1 MDHVHPFS
9 IAMLNSQRV
18 KQSVSRFVS
27 RIMRVQSSLV
37 SSQASQV
44 PASIA
49 RQAQHGKW
57 RVVGASTSIV
67 PSRGWSCL
75 NSKCADVDWLN
86 IIAAFLQCL
95 KFPSTKQFS
104 GFLLSLQ
111 PMINQVSP
119 SWRWQK
125 TAWTDRRWQL
135 VEALNKNHTMEIK
148 HREHQWTSM
157 NIIEHSFSTC
167 LSCTQQSTPVTR
179 GNKRYK
185 SLNHQDGGPSIPGLS
200 FPPGRTKKT
209 RNCERKQRKPTKK
222 QKTRDHTIR

>member
-67 PSRGWSCL
+67 PSRGWSSL
-75 NSKCADVDWLN
+75 NSKRADVDWLN
-86 IIAAFLQCL
+86 ITAAFLQCL

-135 VEALNKNHTMEIK
+135 VEALNKNHNHGNKTQ
-148 HREHQWTSM
+148 RTSM
-157 NIIEHSFSTC
+157 NINEHHRAQFLHLPLLYTAKH
-167 LSCTQQSTPVTR
+167 SCHT
-179 GNKRYK
+179 G
-185 SLNHQDGGPSIPGLS
+185 
-200 FPPGRTKKT
+200 
-209 RNCERKQRKPTKK
+209 K
-222 QKTRDHTIR
+222 QKSKSPGWWTQHPRPFFPSWPNGKNTKRWTKAAKADEKTKNQGP